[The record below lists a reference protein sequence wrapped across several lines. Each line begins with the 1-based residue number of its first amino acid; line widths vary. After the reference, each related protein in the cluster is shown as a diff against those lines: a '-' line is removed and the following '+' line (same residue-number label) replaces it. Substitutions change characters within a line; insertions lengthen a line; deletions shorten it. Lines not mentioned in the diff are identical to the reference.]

1 MNADGS
7 PTTRLHELEC
17 TAVSMLAH
25 ASPWMLFI
33 DEIHNR
39 LSCSARDQRAALNA
53 ITYLANKP
61 RVSIVAAGTYEALHI
76 MRSDSQIASRF
87 EQHELPIWT
96 ESQGVRRFIAG
107 YFALLPFKE
116 AMRDRQEF
124 RRVPSEIVWWC
135 GRANH

>member
-96 ESQGVRRFIAG
+96 ESQGVLTCRLLSDHFDLRRWPFPDS
-107 YFALLPFKE
+107 LLISTF
-116 AMRDRQEF
+116 
-124 RRVPSEIVWWC
+124 
-135 GRANH
+135 